1 MSLAVKIEETYT
13 YKDYQSWSD
22 DERWELINGVPYAMS
37 PAPTRWHQEYVG
49 FLFNELYNYL
59 SDKPCEVFVAPLDVR
74 LPEIENDSSNS
85 DDDMVDTVVQP
96 DILVVCDESKLDD
109 RGCAGAPDFIIEIL
123 SESTA
128 GKDLHEK
135 LMLYEKHGVK
145 EYWIV
150 DMWSR
155 TIRVHLLGSDG
166 AYGKTAIYNL
176 GDHLPSAVLK
186 GLEIDLDALFK
197 SIPRK

>member
-1 MSLAVKIEETYT
+1 MSLAVKLDETYM
-13 YKDYQSWSD
+13 YEDYLGWPD
-22 DERWELINGVPYAMS
+22 DERWELIDGVPYAMS

-49 FLFNELYNYL
+49 ILFNELFNYL
-59 SDKPCEVFVAPLDVR
+59 NGKPCEVFVAPFDVR
-74 LPEIENDSSNS
+74 LPDLDNDS
-85 DDDMVDTVVQP
+85 DDRDDTVKTVVQP

-109 RGCAGAPDFIIEIL
+109 RGCVGAPDFIIEIL

-155 TIRVHLLGSDG
+155 TIRVHLLESDG

-186 GLEIDLDALFK
+186 GLKIDLDKLFK
-197 SIPRK
+197 DTPRK

>member
-1 MSLAVKIEETYT
+1 MSLAVKLEETYM
-13 YKDYQSWSD
+13 YEDYLGWPD
-22 DERWELINGVPYAMS
+22 DERWELIDGVPYAMS

-49 FLFNELYNYL
+49 ILFNELFNYL
-59 SDKPCEVFVAPLDVR
+59 NGKPCEVFVAPFDVR
-74 LPEIENDSSNS
+74 LPDLDNDS
-85 DDDMVDTVVQP
+85 DDRDDTVKTVVQP

-109 RGCAGAPDFIIEIL
+109 RGCVGAPDFIIEIL

-155 TIRVHLLGSDG
+155 TIRVHLLESDG

-186 GLEIDLDALFK
+186 GLKIDLDKLFK
-197 SIPRK
+197 DTPRK